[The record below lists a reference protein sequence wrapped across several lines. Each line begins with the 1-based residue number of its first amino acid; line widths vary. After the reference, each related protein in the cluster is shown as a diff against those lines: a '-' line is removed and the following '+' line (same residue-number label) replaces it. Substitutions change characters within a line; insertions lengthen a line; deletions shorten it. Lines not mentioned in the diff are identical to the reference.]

1 MNLPRSL
8 PARLYL
14 LAYDVEKER
23 LTARTQLGLVL
34 RAAALADLYLDQR
47 LTDDDGKAAVAAG
60 RPTSD
65 PVLDAVLRQIA
76 DDRPRSWRRWV
87 RAGERR
93 IVREVRDQLEKDR
106 LIKVE
111 RRRILPDRV
120 LLRERREVKR
130 YAGEVKAALR
140 PASHADHRTT
150 AALVLAARG
159 ELPTVLNRRERREHR
174 RRLEE
179 LADPVWPVA
188 RALEYAVR
196 QKRAAVASA
205 GG

>member
-14 LAYDVEKER
+14 LAYDPDKER
-23 LTARTQLGLVL
+23 MTARSRLGLVL

-47 LTDDDGKAAVAAG
+47 LADDDGKVKVAAA
-60 RPTSD
+60 RPTGD

-76 DDRPRSWRRWV
+76 DAGPRSWRRWV

-93 IVREVRDQLEKDR
+93 IVREVRDQLEKER
-106 LIKVE
+106 WIKVE

-120 LLRERREVKR
+120 RLRERREVKR
-130 YAGEVKAALR
+130 YAAEVKSALR
-140 PASHADHRTT
+140 PAAQADGRTT

-159 ELPTVLNRRERREHR
+159 ELPTVLSRRERREHR
-174 RRLEE
+174 GRIEE
-179 LADPVWPVA
+179 FADPLWPIA
-188 RALEYAVR
+188 RALEHDLR
-196 QKRAAVASA
+196 RKRAVVASGA
-205 GG
+205 

>member
-23 LTARTQLGLVL
+23 ITARTQLGLVL
-34 RAAALADLYLDQR
+34 RAAALADLYLDER
-47 LTDDDGKAAVAAG
+47 LADDDGKAKVAAAG
-60 RPTSD
+60 STGD
-65 PVLDAVLRQIA
+65 PVLDAVLGQVA
-76 DDRPRSWRRWV
+76 DGRPRSWRRWV
-87 RAGERR
+87 NADERR

-120 LLRERREVKR
+120 RLRERREVKR
-130 YAGEVKAALR
+130 YASEVKAALR
-140 PASHADHRTT
+140 PSSDTDRRTA

-159 ELPTVLNRRERREHR
+159 ELPTVLSRRGRREHA
-174 RRLEE
+174 RRLEA
-179 LADPVWPVA
+179 LSDPVWPIA
-188 RALEYAVR
+188 RALEKAVR
-196 QKRAAVASA
+196 QKHAAAA